1 MVRHLLA
8 AVAAV
13 LVSAPALAHHPMGGT
28 TPSTL
33 MEGLL
38 SGLGHP
44 ILGLDHLAFIL
55 AAGLLAAPRR
65 RGLVLP
71 LAFVAASFAGSLLH
85 LAEIGLPGGEYLIAG
100 SVILMGL
107 LLTSARRLGD
117 GPFAA
122 ILALA
127 GLLHGHALAEAIFG
141 AEATPLVAYLGGLAV
156 IEYAVAAAV
165 VIAWRLLAP
174 VWLGALPRFSR
185 FAGAGI
191 AALGAVFL
199 VLNIAG

>member
-1 MVRHLLA
+1 MVRLLLA

-13 LVSAPALAHHPMGGT
+13 LVSAPAFAHHPMGGT

-38 SGLGHP
+38 SGFGHP
-44 ILGLDHLAFIL
+44 ILGLDHFAFIL

-107 LLTSARRLGD
+107 LLTSARRIGD
-117 GPFAA
+117 GLFAA
-122 ILALA
+122 ILAFA

-156 IEYAVAAAV
+156 IEYAIAAAV
-165 VIAWRLLAP
+165 VIVWRLLAP
-174 VWLGALPRFSR
+174 VWLGTLPRFSR
-185 FAGAGI
+185 VAGAGI